1 VRALLAFE
9 FGDNAL
15 GQHFAKFHTPLIERI
30 NLPDGSL
37 CENDV
42 LIECYQLA
50 ENFRRQLFCEDRI

>member
-1 VRALLAFE
+1 MAERRLCPALE

-30 NLPDGSL
+30 NLPDSAL

-42 LIECYQLA
+42 LVERYQLP
-50 ENFRRQLFCEDRI
+50 

>member
-1 VRALLAFE
+1 MAERRLCPALE

-30 NLPDGSL
+30 NLPDSAL

-42 LIECYQLA
+42 LVERYQLPK
-50 ENFRRQLFCEDRI
+50 NFRRICSS